1 MFSTFRFTIIF
12 FMYNMK
18 QQLDVLERTTHNR
31 LTGDN
36 KITTEKEREII
47 ILLKGIHNFEKC
59 FL

>member
-1 MFSTFRFTIIF
+1 
-12 FMYNMK
+12 MYNMK

>member
-1 MFSTFRFTIIF
+1 MN
-12 FMYNMK
+12 NMK
-18 QQLDVLERTTHNR
+18 QQLDVLELTTNDR